1 MGLADTGGAYEDKIA
16 RFRKPLGVHVF
27 QDLVP
32 RYLGIIFPVEVI
44 EDLCPFDSGHI
55 HEILDS
61 LLFLSMMLL
70 GEELQHELLLLF

>member
-1 MGLADTGGAYEDKIA
+1 MGFTDTGRAYEYKVA
-16 RFRKPLGVHVF
+16 GFRKPLGVHVF

-44 EDLCPFDSGHI
+44 EDLCPFDSGHV

-61 LLFLSMMLL
+61 LLFLPLILL
-70 GEELQHELLLLF
+70 GEELQHELLLFF